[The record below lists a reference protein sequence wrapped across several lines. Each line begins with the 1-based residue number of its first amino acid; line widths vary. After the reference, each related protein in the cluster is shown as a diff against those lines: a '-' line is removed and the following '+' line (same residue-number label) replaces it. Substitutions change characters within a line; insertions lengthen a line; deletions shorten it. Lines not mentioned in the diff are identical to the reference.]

1 MWSNLP
7 TDASNINIDP
17 EQFFGWIVWMSLNF
31 LHINHKNGIS
41 RHSKSAR
48 LSNIVPVQH
57 QKGGSGRRQCPRP
70 NAWALS
76 LGDAD
81 REWSSWTALINT
93 HKSTCQTIRA
103 HIDVHDWLRLLCD
116 LKFFPRL
123 FQEPYCLR
131 VFEKLTK
138 WPFPIETK
146 LPHRWYPKWRG
157 FLSYDFVI
165 RFFVSFEDTINCE
178 YLLTHMHWNARSS
191 KLKTVRKIWLVFF
204 PMQQCCSF
212 VFFLSFFFLLVI
224 ALIFIQTGYVKSLS
238 LVILTVIFS
247 LQSVFPADT
256 GNSNKI
262 LKPF

>member
-1 MWSNLP
+1 MWSNHP

-57 QKGGSGRRQCPRP
+57 QKGESGRRQCPRP

-212 VFFLSFFFLLVI
+212 VFFLSFFFACYCFDIHSDWLCLVSFPCYPDSDFSHYN
-224 ALIFIQTGYVKSLS
+224 LFFPLTQGIQIKY
-238 LVILTVIFS
+238 
-247 LQSVFPADT
+247 
-256 GNSNKI
+256 
-262 LKPF
+262 